1 MPNPRTAPAILLPL
15 AALLTISPACSAP
28 PPTADAHSAAEPAQS
43 PGTAAPAWSTL
54 TPGLRIAPE
63 AGLLEFDATVAID
76 CHHPDTPDVYLELVA
91 CTPDTREHESL
102 VVTSVRPALIH
113 AGLLTLGVQP
123 GSPGTPANSARTSP
137 TPPTGDQLR
146 ITLITTSPDGSQLA
160 QSPAAWITDAAT
172 RTRTPTTTWHFAG
185 SNITQHNQQPVYDA
199 DHTGNLIGL
208 ATFGSETIAP
218 ADVFSP
224 QADID
229 TPEWI
234 ADPRTVPARGTPVR
248 VRIQR
253 SIASARATST
263 TD

>member
-1 MPNPRTAPAILLPL
+1 MPNPRTAPAIL
-15 AALLTISPACSAP
+15 AALLTISPSCSAP

-43 PGTAAPAWSTL
+43 PGTAAPTWSTL

-63 AGLLEFDATVAID
+63 AHILEFDATVAID

-102 VVTSVRPALIH
+102 VVTTVRPALIH
-113 AGLLTLGVQP
+113 AALLTLGFQP
-123 GSPGTPANSARTSP
+123 GSPGKPAASAHAAP
-137 TPPTGDQLR
+137 TPPTGDKLS
-146 ITLITTSPDGSQLA
+146 ITLITTAPDGSKLA
-160 QSPAAWITDAAT
+160 QSPDAWITDATT

-185 SNITQHNQQPVYDA
+185 SNITQHNQHPVYDA

-224 QADID
+224 QADIH

-234 ADPRTVPARGTPVR
+234 ADPRTVPARSTPVR

-253 SIASARATST
+253 PESPAQPN
-263 TD
+263 